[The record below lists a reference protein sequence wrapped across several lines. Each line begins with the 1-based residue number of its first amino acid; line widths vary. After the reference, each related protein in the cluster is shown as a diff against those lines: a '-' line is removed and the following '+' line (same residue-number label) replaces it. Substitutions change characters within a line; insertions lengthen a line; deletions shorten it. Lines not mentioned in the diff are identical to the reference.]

1 MANRRSIGTTVAA
14 LIGAMV
20 GAFFAWFL
28 EVTGHPSWSALLMIV
43 CAIAPS
49 IMLALYE
56 SYEHPAT
63 LVGWIR
69 WRISPR
75 IKILT
80 ALLLVGMTLFV
91 LHLLNLNPRD
101 YAYLPLLPAV
111 ILSAI
116 FLGGGPALV
125 AVVVSTIIADYVY
138 ALPEYSFAITE
149 WEDAAGLAVF
159 AIIGGFIAFN
169 IQEIISPG
177 E

>member
-1 MANRRSIGTTVAA
+1 
-14 LIGAMV
+14 
-20 GAFFAWFL
+20 
-28 EVTGHPSWSALLMIV
+28 
-43 CAIAPS
+43 
-49 IMLALYE
+49 
-56 SYEHPAT
+56 
-63 LVGWIR
+63 
-69 WRISPR
+69 
-75 IKILT
+75 
-80 ALLLVGMTLFV
+80 
-91 LHLLNLNPRD
+91 
-101 YAYLPLLPAV
+101 LPAV